1 MVFYPHQ
8 LQVATNGRE
17 MRFHVR
23 AKMSSQEGVLENP
36 GMFRNGTGS
45 TFAHGE
51 YAIVW
56 IWRWFVTR
64 DSTKQRECLRDSWA
78 RNCHSVYYP
87 RQCVD
92 LSWICGW
99 KYNLPACGHSPAE
112 WCLWHWNSSL
122 TSWAC
127 PAISGNSSPQDVLS
141 LYVIGLCPTSR
152 SSLRSPAETHKS
164 VISAWWSSV
173 T

>member
-1 MVFYPHQ
+1 MTSKV
-8 LQVATNGRE
+8 
-17 MRFHVR
+17 
-23 AKMSSQEGVLENP
+23 ENP

-45 TFAHGE
+45 TFPHGE
-51 YAIVW
+51 DAIVW

-92 LSWICGW
+92 LPWICGW

-112 WCLWHWNSSL
+112 WCLWHWNSCL

-141 LYVIGLCPTSR
+141 LYVRPMPYI
-152 SSLRSPAETHKS
+152 SL
-164 VISAWWSSV
+164 ISAVPRRNSQKYYLCLMEFSHIIYYFP
-173 T
+173 